1 MKVQSLIIKRTAIA
15 AIAHLVVTLGLMAA
29 GIVVGY
35 ERFETG
41 EDPSTPDRV
50 LGWVVAVLL
59 QPVATLFNVIHHQ
72 TGRGI
77 PDFIE
82 WPLLFLNSVLW
93 GVAIGALWSLVMR
106 SNLSF
111 NSDAQKRRAG

>member
-1 MKVQSLIIKRTAIA
+1 MA
-15 AIAHLVVTLGLMAA
+15 AMVHLVVTLGLMAA
-29 GIVVGY
+29 GIIVGY

-41 EDPSTPDRV
+41 GDPTTIDRFF
-50 LGWVVAVLL
+50 GWIVAVLI
-59 QPVATLFNVIHHQ
+59 QPVATLFDVMHHQ
-72 TGRGI
+72 TSRGI

-82 WPLLFLNSVLW
+82 WPLFFLNSVLW
-93 GVAIGALWSLVMR
+93 GFAIGALWSLVMR